1 MRNCL
6 LFIFYLL
13 YCLPAV
19 AQPGVKNN
27 FLFDSLAKRWDEA
40 IPLGNGWL
48 GALIWQKENKVRISL
63 DRVDLWDDR
72 PMPEVEKL
80 LFKWV
85 VAQVR
90 KGQYNAV
97 QKIGDEPYKKYP
109 APTKIPGAAIEFDL
123 NKFGKVVSNE
133 LDITTALST
142 IHFQNG
148 SVFNNYIHAANQVG
162 YFNFENCTEAII
174 PVIKIPSYHSVKKG
188 IAGNSVEGQGLQ
200 KLGYKAGNIKRGKN
214 FLRYHQPTWKNN
226 YYELLVQWIK
236 KGNKIMEQWTITRNK
251 RATLPAINFTLKE
264 PAGWDTHIAWCKN
277 YWSRSAVSIPDT
289 LLAIQYY
296 LEMYKFGCVAR
307 NNTPPFLCKPSGQPT
322 MATCRP
328 GKAICTIT

>member
-1 MRNCL
+1 
-6 LFIFYLL
+6 
-13 YCLPAV
+13 
-19 AQPGVKNN
+19 
-27 FLFDSLAKRWDEA
+27 
-40 IPLGNGWL
+40 
-48 GALIWQKENKVRISL
+48 
-63 DRVDLWDDR
+63 
-72 PMPEVEKL
+72 MPEIEKL

-109 APTKIPGAAIEFDL
+109 AFTKIPGAAIEFDL
-123 NKFGKVVSNE
+123 NKYGKVVSNE